1 MHHLFSFMLQD
12 GQRIEYF
19 VYVCTSNTVLIWQ
32 GIVFGYKALLQIIAI
47 FLAFGTRKVTIEG
60 LNDAKYIAG
69 IIYVT
74 SIVLAVLIVSFVTL
88 EVYLNA
94 LAAMYST
101 GFTVLAT
108 LIMGF
113 VFIPKVRNDF
123 AGLHV
128 CIFII
133 CCVEFNDLRL
143 YVSTILD
150 SLLQRWWHF
159 TKTQK
164 EKLYFKRL
172 EYQSIWSEI

>member
-1 MHHLFSFMLQD
+1 MLQD

-47 FLAFGTRKVTIEG
+47 FLAFGTRKVMIEG

-94 LAAMYST
+94 LAAVYST

-133 CCVEFNDLRL
+133 CCVESMTYNACMFLPFLTPCYKDGG
-143 YVSTILD
+143 T
-150 SLLQRWWHF
+150 LQRPRRRNYISRDW
-159 TKTQK
+159 
-164 EKLYFKRL
+164 
-172 EYQSIWSEI
+172 SISPYGAKSDWS